1 MKKDRERERK
11 EDVSLYILRF
21 ANRLEFGNK
30 THQVSMTALRL
41 VQRMKRD
48 SMHTGRRPSGLCGA
62 ALLMAARLHEFNR
75 SVSDIIKIVKVH
87 ESTLRKRLLEFGET
101 PSSSLSLDEFMTVDL
116 EEEQD
121 PPSFKAARKKDQ
133 HDRFQ
138 KIIEGDEMGQN
149 LTALQREIEKELNE
163 LSSKRKA
170 NHVKSSSVPIS
181 GNEEESENQ
190 ALNNFVQKFTI
201 EAIEE
206 CINKP
211 GEEETGN
218 VENQGLP
225 PSFTTLGLS
234 SNISTTT
241 TTTTTTPTQEQTSLN
256 VPDGELVADDLDD
269 DELNQYIMTDREAK
283 FKDSLWMKVNE
294 DYLQRQKEREE
305 KLAKEKECGKP
316 EKKRKKYSSKK
327 SKNAPAANSAGEA
340 FEKMLQE
347 KKMSTKINYDV
358 LKSLMLPKTSETDNE
373 DNKTTNVQSSSTT
386 TMTSMTTTTTQP
398 TNKREEKKSENHH
411 HHHRIVGKSEETTKM
426 DESESLMDDGDRD
439 DDMDEGECDGAT
451 EQPSEISLSQ
461 LLNRHEN
468 GGDDDYGDNYD
479 DEMEEDY

>member
-1 MKKDRERERK
+1 
-11 EDVSLYILRF
+11 
-21 ANRLEFGNK
+21 
-30 THQVSMTALRL
+30 
-41 VQRMKRD
+41 
-48 SMHTGRRPSGLCGA
+48 
-62 ALLMAARLHEFNR
+62 
-75 SVSDIIKIVKVH
+75 
-87 ESTLRKRLLEFGET
+87 
-101 PSSSLSLDEFMTVDL
+101 
-116 EEEQD
+116 
-121 PPSFKAARKKDQ
+121 
-133 HDRFQ
+133 
-138 KIIEGDEMGQN
+138 MGQN

-294 DYLQRQKEREE
+294 DYLQRQKGWWYR
-305 KLAKEKECGKP
+305 G
-316 EKKRKKYSSKK
+316 
-327 SKNAPAANSAGEA
+327 
-340 FEKMLQE
+340 
-347 KKMSTKINYDV
+347 
-358 LKSLMLPKTSETDNE
+358 
-373 DNKTTNVQSSSTT
+373 
-386 TMTSMTTTTTQP
+386 
-398 TNKREEKKSENHH
+398 
-411 HHHRIVGKSEETTKM
+411 
-426 DESESLMDDGDRD
+426 
-439 DDMDEGECDGAT
+439 
-451 EQPSEISLSQ
+451 
-461 LLNRHEN
+461 
-468 GGDDDYGDNYD
+468 
-479 DEMEEDY
+479 